1 MGDEKATS
9 VQQRLVGRKDEL
21 VVLDA
26 ALHELTERASLQLV
40 EISGDAGIGKT
51 RLLDELC
58 ERAESR
64 GDLVRRGRAAEFERS
79 VPFAPVVDALD
90 AYLESLDP
98 RRLKLPEGELRDEL
112 GAIFPSL
119 RTERSPVGGVHDER
133 YREYRVVRELL
144 ERLAAS
150 RPLVIA
156 LDDFHWADDASCE
169 LIAALVQRPPS
180 AAVML
185 ALAARSG
192 RALPAP
198 LEASLAAAERRG
210 GVSRLR
216 LGPLSEQEAD
226 EMLGGLL
233 EPDRHHWVY
242 ETGGGNPF
250 YMEQLAR
257 TDGARETATDGGV
270 ELPDLELPP
279 AISAALAEE
288 IGALPGP
295 CREMLQAAAVAGE
308 RFEPDVVADIAGVDE
323 PEVLDALDDLLD
335 RQLVRPTG
343 EPRRFAFRH
352 PLVWRAVYQGAKGGW
367 RLQAHRAAAE
377 ALARR
382 GASAAERAHH
392 IEQAARR
399 GDLEAIA
406 VLEDAGRGIAH
417 RTPAAAA
424 QWFRGALRLLPE
436 EPVHD
441 EDRRRLLV
449 ELASALRGSGDLGG
463 CREALRDALDLLPPD
478 DSSGRARL
486 EAACATVEAW
496 LGRPEDARR
505 RLLRARA
512 AVRPER
518 SPEAVMLDVRLA
530 LDALNELDF
539 ERGAEIADGALEE
552 ARGLGEPAL
561 VAEAA
566 SALSLAHGLAGRVG
580 LAREHHDSAVA
591 ALEGLPDGV
600 LAERLEIFFYLAWAE
615 NYIEEP
621 KQAIATAE
629 RGLALSRATGHGHL
643 LVPLML
649 ARALPNDFLG
659 RLAESVRATEEALA
673 AARTSPNPQYLFWAL
688 WECAYSYVLVGE
700 IERALA
706 LCEESVEASR
716 GLAPNFLSW
725 SQPGST
731 YGWALSL
738 AGQTER
744 GIEMSFEALGGAEA
758 PRISAYERVL
768 AWQQASDTL
777 LSLGRL
783 EEAEPYVVRAER
795 QAERLGLPGCHA
807 LAAESRAALLLA
819 QERPDE
825 ARLVAAR
832 AREPVA
838 ARGLRLDAAHLRRL
852 EGLALAAL
860 GDRKAAVAALKE
872 AEHDF
877 DSFPARGARDAVRRE
892 LRKLGATVAPRG
904 RVASGDAGL
913 EALSKREREIA
924 ELVTDRHTNKEIA
937 AALYLSEKTVE
948 THLRNI
954 FRKLSASSRTQ
965 VARAVERGRDDAV
978 TESRHP

>member
-1 MGDEKATS
+1 MS
-9 VQQRLVGRKDEL
+9 QRLVGRKEEL
-21 VVLDA
+21 AVLQA
-26 ALHELTERASLQLV
+26 ALDDLVERSTLQLV
-40 EISGDAGIGKT
+40 EISGEAGIGKT

-58 ERAESR
+58 ELAERR
-64 GDLVRRGRAAEFERS
+64 GGLVRRGRAAEFEQS
-79 VPFAPVVDALD
+79 VPFAPVVDAMD
-90 AYLESLDP
+90 AYLETLDS

-133 YREYRVVRELL
+133 YRAYRAVRELL

-156 LDDFHWADDASCE
+156 LDDFHWADDASGE
-169 LIAALVQRPPS
+169 LIAALLQRPPS

-192 RALPAP
+192 KALPEP
-198 LEASLAAAERRG
+198 LGASLGALERRG
-210 GVSRLR
+210 GGYRLR
-216 LGPLSEQEAD
+216 LGPLSQQEAG

-233 EPDRHHWVY
+233 EPDRHPWVY

-257 TDGARETATDGGV
+257 TDGARSTAADGV
-270 ELPDLELPP
+270 FEFPDLELPP
-279 AISAALAEE
+279 AITAALAEE
-288 IGALPGP
+288 IGGLPGP
-295 CREMLQAAAVAGE
+295 CRELLQAAAVAGE
-308 RFEPDVVADIAGVDE
+308 RFEPDLVADIAGVDE
-323 PEVLDALDDLLD
+323 PAVLDALDELLD
-335 RQLVRPTG
+335 RQLVRPT
-343 EPRRFAFRH
+343 EVPRRFAFRH
-352 PLVWRAVYQGAKGGW
+352 PLVWRAVYQAAKGGW

-377 ALARR
+377 ALADR

-392 IEQAARR
+392 IEQAAPR
-399 GDLEAIA
+399 GDLEAVA
-406 VLEDAGRGIAH
+406 ALRDAGRAIAH
-417 RTPAAAA
+417 RTPATAAH
-424 QWFRGALRLLPE
+424 WFRGALRLLPE
-436 EPVHD
+436 EPAHD

-478 DSSGRARL
+478 DSSVRARL

-496 LGRPEDARR
+496 LGRAEDARR

-512 AVRPER
+512 AMQPER
-518 SPEAVMLDVRLA
+518 SPEVVMLDVRLA
-530 LDALNELDF
+530 LDALNGLEFD
-539 ERGAEIADGALEE
+539 RGADVADGALEA
-552 ARGLGEPAL
+552 ARELGNPAL

-566 SALSLAHGLAGRVG
+566 SALSLAHGLAGRVEP
-580 LAREHHDSAVA
+580 AREHHDEAVA
-591 ALEGLPDGV
+591 ALEGLPDPA

-621 KQAIATAE
+621 EQAIATAE
-629 RGLALSRATGHGHL
+629 RGLVLSRTTGQGHL

-659 RLAESVRATEEALA
+659 RLAESVRTTEEALA

-688 WECAYSYVLVGE
+688 WECAYSHVLVGDV
-700 IERALA
+700 ERALA
-706 LCEESVEASR
+706 LCEESVEVSR

-738 AGQTER
+738 AGQPDR
-744 GIEMSFEALGGAEA
+744 GMEMSLEALGGPEA

-768 AWQQASDTL
+768 AWQQSAEVL
-777 LSLGRL
+777 LLLGRL
-783 EEAEPYVVRAER
+783 DEAETYVIRAES
-795 QAERLGLPGCHA
+795 QAEQLGLPGCHA

-819 QERPDE
+819 QGRPHD
-825 ARLVAAR
+825 ARVVAAR
-832 AREPVA
+832 AREPVV
-838 ARGLRLDAAHLRRL
+838 ARGLRLEAANLRRL

-860 GDRKAAVAALKE
+860 EDRRAAVAALKE
-872 AEHDF
+872 AERDF
-877 DSFPARGARDAVRRE
+877 DSVPANGARDAVRRE
-892 LRKLGATVAPRG
+892 LRKLGAVVAPRG

-913 EALSKREREIA
+913 ESLSKREREIA
-924 ELVTDRHTNKEIA
+924 ELVTDRRTNKEIA

-954 FRKLSASSRTQ
+954 FRKLSASSRVQ
-965 VARAVERGRDDAV
+965 VARAIERGRDNTTGHD
-978 TESRHP
+978 P